1 MVDTSDEWIRS
12 RSGIVERRIA
22 GKEVNNSDM
31 SVAAAKAAMKM
42 AGVKPEDIDLV
53 MVGTVTPDYRVPSS
67 ACIVQKKMGLINAAA
82 MDIVAAC
89 AGFINGLSVADAFIR
104 SGTYRTILVI
114 GTEKLSS
121 ITNYKDRNT
130 CVLFGDGSGAVVVEA
145 TEENRGIL
153 STYLKSDGRYT
164 ELLWI
169 PDGGSYHPIQD
180 LKCTGKEE
188 IYIKMNGSEIFK
200 HAVRMMDEASQKA
213 LDLAG
218 LKGED
223 VTMIVPH
230 QANIRIIESLA
241 RRIGVSMDKVFVN
254 IEKYGNTSSAS
265 VPIALN
271 EALMAGRIKEG
282 DIILVTAF
290 GGGLTWASAVIKW

>member
-1 MVDTSDEWIRS
+1 
-12 RSGIVERRIA
+12 
-22 GKEVNNSDM
+22 M
-31 SVAAAKAAMKM
+31 SAAAAKAAMKM
-42 AGVKPEDIDLV
+42 AGVKPDSIDLILI
-53 MVGTVTPDYRVPSS
+53 GTVTPDFRVPSS
-67 ACIVQKKMGLINAAA
+67 ACVVQRKLGLINAAA
-82 MDIVAAC
+82 IDIEAAC
-89 AGFINGLSVADAFIR
+89 AGFINGLAIANAFIK
-104 SGTYRTILVI
+104 SGVYRRILVI

-145 TEENRGIL
+145 TNENRGIL
-153 STYLKSDGRYT
+153 STYLKSDGRHT

-169 PDGGSYHPIQD
+169 PDGGSLHPIQEM
-180 LKCTGKEE
+180 KCTGKEE

-200 HAVRMMDEASQKA
+200 HAVRMMGDASLKA
-213 LDLAG
+213 LALAG
-218 LKGED
+218 LTGND

-241 RRIGVSMDKVFVN
+241 RRLGVSMDKVFVN
-254 IEKYGNTSSAS
+254 IDKYGNTSSAS
-265 VPIALN
+265 VPIAFT
-271 EALMAGRIKEG
+271 EAYKAGRVKAG